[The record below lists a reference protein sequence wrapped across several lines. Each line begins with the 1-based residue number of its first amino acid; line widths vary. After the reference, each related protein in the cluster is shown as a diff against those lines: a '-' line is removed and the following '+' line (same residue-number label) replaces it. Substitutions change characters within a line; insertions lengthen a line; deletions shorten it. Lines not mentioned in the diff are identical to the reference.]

1 MGYGLIFGACF
12 YGSVV
17 LGFAY
22 IIWIFAN
29 KEAGSVKLIGQ
40 VISALIALMIIVGLF
55 YAVSLS
61 SKMGSMGAGCG
72 PMMMD
77 GHGMGQGM
85 KMGPAA
91 SEKMSPE
98 MMKMKMEMMKKS
110 MGERHKRGMS
120 K

>member
-55 YAVSLS
+55 FAVSVS
-61 SKMGSMGAGCG
+61 SKMGSIGAGC
-72 PMMMD
+72 PMMMN
-77 GHGMGQGM
+77 GCGMGQGM
-85 KMGPAA
+85 KMGPGA

-98 MMKMKMEMMKKS
+98 MMKMKMEMMKKT
-110 MGERHKRGMS
+110 MGQHKKSGMA